1 MNSTEIFI
9 KMLVNHGIY
18 VRECSDKIGLEG
30 QFIRVASRTRTENKK
45 ILESF
50 NDFFTKNEI

>member
-1 MNSTEIFI
+1 MNSTEFFI

-30 QFIRVASRTRTENKK
+30 QFIRVAQEPEQRIKK
-45 ILESF
+45 F
-50 NDFFTKNEI
+50 